1 MKAITLHQPWASL
14 IAEGHK
20 TIETRD
26 WPPPLSLVG
35 QRIAI
40 HAGKRKPRRAE
51 WNTDIKAIIDVIP
64 VFEARLESVSVRR
77 DNSGTIILDPSI
89 KLEVEDPRL
98 PLGAVVATAVLHAVW
113 QVVTLE
119 GTSDGGT
126 MAHCKGVSL
135 WKPHSVKVDPFGDY
149 SVGRYLWHLRDIRR
163 LPEPVPATGR
173 QGIWNWEPPE

>member
-1 MKAITLHQPWASL
+1 MKAITLYQPWASL
-14 IAEGHK
+14 IPEGHK
-20 TIETRD
+20 TIETRVR
-26 WPPPLSLVG
+26 PPPLSLVG

-40 HAGKRKPRRAE
+40 HAGKRKQRRAE
-51 WNTDIKAIIDVIP
+51 WGPEIKAIMDAVPIIESNAEPVAVQIGPNGDIIDPKHHHQIVY
-64 VFEARLESVSVRR
+64 
-77 DNSGTIILDPSI
+77 
-89 KLEVEDPRL
+89 PRL

-126 MAHCKGVSL
+126 TAHCKGMSL

-149 SVGRYLWHLRDIRR
+149 SVGRYLWHLRDIRK